1 MMTAAERARRNKYV
15 YTINSI
21 TRVKNCID
29 DRIIEEYTKQFSP
42 EYALKVAR
50 SVLKYKG
57 IHNNSVIY
65 DECYKKYTY
74 MENYFKFMMNIS
86 IIWNWEI
93 LYEEKEFCEENN
105 LKMVSLDNL

>member
-1 MMTAAERARRNKYV
+1 MMTVAERARRNKNV

-42 EYALKVAR
+42 EYALRVAR

-57 IHNNSVIY
+57 VHNNRVIY
-65 DECYKKYTY
+65 DECY
-74 MENYFKFMMNIS
+74 S
-86 IIWNWEI
+86 DAGI
-93 LYEEKEFCEENN
+93 LYSIQYIDVLIRNIHTWKTISN
-105 LKMVSLDNL
+105 L

>member
-50 SVLKYKG
+50 SVL
-57 IHNNSVIY
+57 
-65 DECYKKYTY
+65 
-74 MENYFKFMMNIS
+74 
-86 IIWNWEI
+86 
-93 LYEEKEFCEENN
+93 
-105 LKMVSLDNL
+105 